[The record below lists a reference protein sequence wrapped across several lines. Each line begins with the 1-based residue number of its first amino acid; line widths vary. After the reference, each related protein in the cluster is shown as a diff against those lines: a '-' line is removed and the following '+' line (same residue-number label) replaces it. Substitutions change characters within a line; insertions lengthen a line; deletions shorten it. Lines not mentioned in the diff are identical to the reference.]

1 MSVAVYGEVLN
12 KSVTPSL
19 CAKDEVS
26 KTKCQQ
32 RQKESVDE
40 G

>member
-1 MSVAVYGEVLN
+1 MSVAIFSEVL
-12 KSVTPSL
+12 KKRVTPSL
-19 CAKDEVS
+19 CAKDDVT